1 LSLITYRARNQSIIV
16 ALPCETGT
24 LVYKCSYYMY
34 VPYRLVLNKACV
46 QSWVLDRAH
55 TSSFANGSS
64 GLLHGGRSFDQQRQ
78 LCTTLR
84 FTSNS
89 WYHDQ
94 YARLSSNFLPRD
106 CKGKLEAVDELCN
119 ESMYLHETV
128 FSTGMSKVSCQ
139 MVLETYA
146 NLQPMQLFR
155 PPPKLILVPSRTF
168 G

>member
-1 LSLITYRARNQSIIV
+1 
-16 ALPCETGT
+16 
-24 LVYKCSYYMY
+24 MY
-34 VPYRLVLNKACV
+34 VPYRLVPNQACV
-46 QSWVLDRAH
+46 QSSVLDRAH
-55 TSSFANGSS
+55 TSTFANGQS
-64 GLLHGGRSFDQQRQ
+64 GLIHGGRNFDQQRQ
-78 LCTTLR
+78 LCTLLH

-94 YARLSSNFLPRD
+94 CARLSSNFLPRD
-106 CKGKLEAVDELCN
+106 CKGKLEAVDELYN

-139 MVLETYA
+139 RVMETYE

-155 PPPKLILVPSRTF
+155 PPPKVILVPSRTF